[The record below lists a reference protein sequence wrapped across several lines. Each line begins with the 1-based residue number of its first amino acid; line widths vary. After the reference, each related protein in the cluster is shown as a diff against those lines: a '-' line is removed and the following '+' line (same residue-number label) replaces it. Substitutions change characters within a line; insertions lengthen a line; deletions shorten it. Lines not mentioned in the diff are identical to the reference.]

1 MCVAALALRVLSV
14 VFREQVECLEI
25 FLEFVFYYIEMLGG
39 GQ

>member
-14 VFREQVECLEI
+14 GFSEQVEGLEI
-25 FLEFVFYYIEMLGG
+25 FLEFVFYDIEMLSG